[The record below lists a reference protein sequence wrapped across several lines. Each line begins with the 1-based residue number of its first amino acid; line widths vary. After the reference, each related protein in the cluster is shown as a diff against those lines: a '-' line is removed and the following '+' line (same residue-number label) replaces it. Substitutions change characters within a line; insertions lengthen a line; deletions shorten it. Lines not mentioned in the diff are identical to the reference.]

1 MKPKFTEFLTRPR
14 LASMIQEPT
23 AADAIARIR
32 NSAYDGAE
40 VIALHLEFLGK
51 EFHNH
56 KDLRTIFAYA
66 GGRPLYTMNYRNVNR
81 PGVSDEELVAGQL
94 IAAEAGASM
103 VDVMGDIFDPSPM
116 QLSRNPDA
124 IDRQKRMVDQFHER
138 DCEVMFS
145 SHTWAFMTAE
155 ETLEHCDMLIR
166 RGADMVKIAM
176 CAFKEEQMDEVY
188 RTTIMMKR
196 ELKVPFLHVCMG
208 QYGKV
213 HRMISP
219 FLGSSLAL
227 CMQQYIPVCNK
238 EQPILR
244 AAKAVFDNVDCDP
257 ARNDQLGCYEFMPD
271 ELL

>member
-1 MKPKFTEFLTRPR
+1 MKPKFTQCLSQPR

-23 AADAIARIR
+23 AADAITRIR

-40 VIALHLEFLGK
+40 IIALHLEFLGK

-66 GGRPLYTMNYRNVNR
+66 GSRPVYTMNYRNVNR

-103 VDVMGDIFDPSPM
+103 VDVMGDIFDPSPL
-116 QLSRNPDA
+116 QLTMNPAA
-124 IDRQKRMVDQFHER
+124 IDKQKSMIDQFHER

-145 SHTWAFMTAE
+145 SHTWTFMTAE
-155 ETLEHCDMLIR
+155 ETLEHCKALID

-176 CAFKEEQMDEVY
+176 CAFKEEQMEEVY
-188 RTTIMMKR
+188 RTTLMMKR

-244 AAKAVFDNVDCDP
+244 AAKTVFENVDWDI

-271 ELL
+271 ELI

>member
-1 MKPKFTEFLTRPR
+1 MKPKLTQLLTRPR
-14 LASMIQEPT
+14 LASMIMEPT
-23 AADAIARIR
+23 AADAITRIR

-40 VIALHLEFLGK
+40 VIAMHLEYLGR
-51 EFHNH
+51 EFYTH

-66 GGRPLYTMNYRNVNR
+66 GSRPLYTMNYRHASR
-81 PGVSDEELVAGQL
+81 PDVRDEALIDVQL
-94 IAAEAGASM
+94 MAAEAGASM

-116 QLSRNPDA
+116 QLTRSPAA
-124 IDRQKRMVDQFHER
+124 IDRQRRMIDQFHAR
-138 DCEVMFS
+138 DCEVMLS

-155 ETLEHCDMLIR
+155 ETLEHCDSLIR

-176 CAFKEEQMDEVY
+176 CAFREEQMDEVY
-188 RTTIMMKR
+188 RTTILMKR

-213 HRMISP
+213 HRMIAP

-227 CMQQYIPVCNK
+227 CMQEYTPVCNK

-244 AAKAVFDNVDCDP
+244 AARAVFDHVDIDP
-257 ARNDQLGCYEFMPD
+257 ARNDQLGCYEVMPD
-271 ELL
+271 ALL

>member
-1 MKPKFTEFLTRPR
+1 MKPVFTDYLIKPR

-23 AADAIARIR
+23 AAEAVARIR
-32 NSAYDGAE
+32 NSIYDGAE

-51 EFHNH
+51 EHHNLR
-56 KDLRTIFAYA
+56 DLRNVFAYA
-66 GGRPLYTMNYRNVNR
+66 GSLPVYTMNYRNANR

-103 VDVMGDIFDPSPM
+103 VDVMGDIYDPSPM
-116 QLSRNPDA
+116 QLTKSPEA
-124 IDRQKRMVDQFHER
+124 IERQRRMIEQFHGL
-138 DCEVMFS
+138 DCQVMLS

-155 ETLEHCDMLIR
+155 QTLEHCNELIS

-176 CAFKEEQMDEVY
+176 CAFREEQMDEVY
-188 RTTIMMKR
+188 RTTLLMRR

-213 HRMISP
+213 HRMIAP
-219 FLGSSLAL
+219 LLGSSLAL

-238 EQPILR
+238 EQPLLR
-244 AAKAVFDNVDCDP
+244 AAKAVFDNIDRGI
-257 ARNDQLGCYEFMPD
+257 ARNDQLGCYVIMPD
-271 ELL
+271 ERS